1 MKINPIIIDHLTF
14 RTLTANELNEIN
26 NYSKI
31 IANKFTK
38 TLNLLDLS
46 TKQKKRLHKI
56 LTTTYQMQMKPNE
69 HNFTGY
75 VENLKWLASL
85 SMDNY
90 LNGTKELINK
100 AGDDLWQVH

>member
-1 MKINPIIIDHLTF
+1 MQINPIIIDHLTF

-31 IANKFTK
+31 IADKFTK

-46 TKQKKRLHKI
+46 KKQKKRLYEI

-69 HNFTGY
+69 HDFHGY
-75 VENLKWLASL
+75 VENLKWLANF
-85 SMDNY
+85 SMDSY
-90 LNGTKELINK
+90 LNGTKALINK
-100 AGDDLWQVH
+100 EGDDL